1 MLKTIMLL
9 QENIAAAPAVSITTL
24 AVPLTAYWPVMIF
37 FLVAIVFPVLPI
49 VLGRFLRPS
58 STVKK
63 RCGRMSVASIRDR
76 SSRPLYSALLH
87 RRDALSDL
95 RCRDH
100 LPVALGDYFHG
111 RRLLVHEVCA
121 VGDVCFHWHP
131 CSRLLLRL
139 AQRRPGVGLSTNCRL
154 PIAVLAKFEFGSFRV
169 KSCAV
174 RDKSAIRQ
182 SAIGNYSMAEHEEG
196 FVLTTV
202 DSIMNSVRRTV
213 GAKAMD
219 MTAPVVNWARK
230 SALWPMT
237 FGLACCAIEMI
248 ATGAGRF
255 DIDRFGA
262 GVFRPSPRQSD
273 LIIIAGTVTLKMG
286 PVVRRVYE
294 QMPEPKWAIAMG
306 ACASTGGPFDSYS
319 TMQGVDRCIPVDVY
333 IPGCPPRPEALLYG
347 LMRLQDI
354 IMREA
359 PSAYIFESDGA
370 VHRQRS
376 LEGDEELQQ
385 TSSGNAVAAR

>member
-1 MLKTIMLL
+1 
-9 QENIAAAPAVSITTL
+9 
-24 AVPLTAYWPVMIF
+24 
-37 FLVAIVFPVLPI
+37 
-49 VLGRFLRPS
+49 
-58 STVKK
+58 
-63 RCGRMSVASIRDR
+63 
-76 SSRPLYSALLH
+76 
-87 RRDALSDL
+87 
-95 RCRDH
+95 
-100 LPVALGDYFHG
+100 
-111 RRLLVHEVCA
+111 
-121 VGDVCFHWHP
+121 
-131 CSRLLLRL
+131 
-139 AQRRPGVGLSTNCRL
+139 
-154 PIAVLAKFEFGSFRV
+154 
-169 KSCAV
+169 
-174 RDKSAIRQ
+174 
-182 SAIGNYSMAEHEEG
+182 MAEHDEG
-196 FVLTTV
+196 FVLTRFDTM
-202 DSIMNSVRRTV
+202 MNAVRRKV
-213 GAKAMD
+213 AAPLMD
-219 MTAPVVNWARK
+219 TKLARFGVNWARS

-359 PSAYIFESDGA
+359 PSAYIFESDGT
-370 VHRQRS
+370 VHRAQE
-376 LEGDEELQQ
+376 LGDGEETTP
-385 TSSGNAVAAR
+385 TSASDQMPATV